1 MTEGVRAIGLSA
13 ELDPAV
19 HAHLDRMP
27 EPTRRLLAPR
37 IAPGTSDPW
46 LCEALMAYLRYFV
59 GIFERD
65 EPVRVAESVLATE
78 LCAVTGRIRT
88 GDHDAD
94 ITAAEADLANGF
106 TERGFHFLGG
116 RTPPYLGAYI
126 WTRTEDRRF
135 TVTLPR
141 GDPEEVTVHFCHD
154 FLIRGWLHW
163 QTFGAQGAG
172 GWYQQDNPDW
182 PDGLYCVAER
192 YAEPVEENPSFRV
205 SLLGHE
211 AQHVADHRAFQ
222 GLSSAE
228 LEYRAKLVELIGFAA
243 VDDRLRL
250 FLIDAADDPDRPHP
264 FAAHQIGSRLAD
276 RLFGRPAAASDWD
289 SVAYAEIRRHAE
301 ALLDEDTARL
311 RASA

>member
-1 MTEGVRAIGLSA
+1 MSA
-13 ELDPAV
+13 ELDDAV

-27 EPTRRLLAPR
+27 EPTRRLLTPH
-37 IAPGTSDPW
+37 IAPGASDAW
-46 LCEALMAYLRYFV
+46 LRDALMAYLRYFV
-59 GIFERD
+59 RIFERD
-65 EPVRVAESVLATE
+65 EPVGAAESVLAAE
-78 LCAVTGRIRT
+78 LGAVTDRTST
-88 GDHDAD
+88 GDDDAD
-94 ITAAEADLANGF
+94 MTAAEADLAIGF
-106 TERGFHFLGG
+106 TERGYHFLGG

-126 WTRTEDRRF
+126 WSRTEDRRF

-172 GWYQQDNPDW
+172 GWYQQDSPDW
-182 PDGLYCVAER
+182 PNGLYCVAER

-211 AQHVADHRAFQ
+211 AQHVADHRAFP

-228 LEYRAKLVELIGFAA
+228 LEYRAKLVELIGFEK
-243 VDDRLRL
+243 VDDRLRF
-250 FLIDAADDPDRPHP
+250 FLTDSADDPERPHP
-264 FAAHQIGSRLAD
+264 YAAHQIVGRLAH
-276 RLFGRPAAASDWD
+276 RLFGRPSQESDWD
-289 SVAYAEIRRHAE
+289 SVAYADVRLHAE

>member
-1 MTEGVRAIGLSA
+1 MSDD
-13 ELDPAV
+13 LDPLV
-19 HAHLDRMP
+19 HAHLVRMP
-27 EPTRRLLAPR
+27 ETTRRLLDPLILDDAPD
-37 IAPGTSDPW
+37 AW
-46 LCEALMAYLRYFV
+46 LRDTLLAYLRYFSRV
-59 GIFERD
+59 FELD
-65 EPVRVAESVLATE
+65 EPREAAESALAAE
-78 LCAVTGRIRT
+78 LVALTKGEAS
-88 GDHDAD
+88 GDDDAD
-94 ITAAEADLANGF
+94 MTAAEADLAIGF
-106 TERGFHFLGG
+106 TERGYHFLGG

-126 WTRTEDRRF
+126 WSRTEDRRF

-172 GWYQQDNPDW
+172 GWYQQDSPDW

-211 AQHVADHRAFQ
+211 AQHVADQRAFP
-222 GLSSAE
+222 GLSSAK
-228 LEYRAKLVELIGFAA
+228 LEYRAKLVELIGFEK
-243 VDDRLRL
+243 VDDRLRF
-250 FLIDAADDPDRPHP
+250 FLTDAADDPERPHP
-264 FAAHQIGSRLAD
+264 YAAHQIVGRLAQ
-276 RLFGRPAAASDWD
+276 RLFGRAAQESDWD
-289 SVAYAEIRRHAE
+289 SVAYADVRRHAE